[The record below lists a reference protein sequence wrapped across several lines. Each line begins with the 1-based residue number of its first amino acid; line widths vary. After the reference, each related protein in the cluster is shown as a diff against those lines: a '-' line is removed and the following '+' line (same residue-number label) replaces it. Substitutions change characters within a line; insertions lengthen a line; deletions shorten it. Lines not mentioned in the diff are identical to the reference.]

1 MSELLLFVYEG
12 ERTAD
17 EVLAELVAH
26 DDELSQELWSTGV
39 VRVSADGRL
48 SVTATDRPGSGS
60 PFWGVLWEALFGLV
74 FTVPTAG
81 SAYGANLGGLFGAI
95 DRAGIDEHFRT
106 RIRKALGPRSSGLAM
121 LLHETDPAPL
131 LERARVRP
139 RTVLRTSLS
148 LEQDTALREEL
159 GGITA

>member
-1 MSELLLFVYEG
+1 MSELLLFMYKG
-12 ERTAD
+12 EQAAGD
-17 EVLAELVAH
+17 VLAELVAH
-26 DDELSQELWSTGV
+26 DDELSQELWSAGV
-39 VRVSADGRL
+39 VRVSADGRF

-95 DRAGIDEHFRT
+95 DRAGIDERFRT
-106 RIRKALGPRSSGLAM
+106 RMRKALGPRSSGLAM
-121 LLHETDPAPL
+121 LLRETDPAPL
-131 LERARVRP
+131 VERARARP

-148 LEQDTALREEL
+148 PEQDSALREEL
-159 GGITA
+159 GGITS